1 MSVATETGSN
11 GTVAAPTATDNGDAL
26 VQQAIDKLR
35 SLQAI
40 IRQRD
45 QELAD
50 LRKEFE
56 QVKFE
61 RDIYMRSLYLID
73 AKNPK
78 SFTEEEIKEMK
89 ENGLEFGQFVEE
101 LKQRWGVEV

>member
-1 MSVATETGSN
+1 MSVATEAESN
-11 GTVAAPTATDNGDAL
+11 GTVAAPTPAENGAAL
-26 VQQAIDKLR
+26 VQQVIDQLQ
-35 SLQAI
+35 SLQEV

-50 LRKEFE
+50 LRKEFK

-73 AKNPK
+73 TKNTQPI
-78 SFTEEEIKEMK
+78 TEEEIREMDK
-89 ENGLEFGQFVEE
+89 NGLELGQFVEE
-101 LKQRWGVEV
+101 LRQRSKE